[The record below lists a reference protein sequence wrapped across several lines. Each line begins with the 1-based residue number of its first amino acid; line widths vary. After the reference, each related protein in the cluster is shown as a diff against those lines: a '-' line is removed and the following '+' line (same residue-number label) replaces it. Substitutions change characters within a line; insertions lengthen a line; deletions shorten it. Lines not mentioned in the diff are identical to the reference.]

1 MQYPGVKPAVFL
13 HRLNRFVARVLLDGA
28 EETVHVRNTG
38 RLRELLVPGAPVLL
52 APAAA
57 AGRKTAYTLV
67 AVYKGERLVN
77 IDSLAP
83 NQLAAAALAA
93 GRLPEIGPVDAVRR
107 EVNYGGSRFDIGF
120 TVGGR
125 QGFVEVKGV
134 TLERDGVA
142 MFPDAPTARGARHL
156 HELAAAVGAGCL
168 GHVLFVIQLQGVH
181 SFCPNAATDPAFA
194 AALRT
199 AAGAGVGVL
208 AYDCRVGPG
217 WTMLGDPVEV
227 NL

>member
-1 MQYPGVKPAVFL
+1 MQYPGVRPAVFL
-13 HRLNRFVARVLLDGA
+13 RRLNRFIAHVLLDGA

-38 RLRELLVPGAPVLL
+38 RLLELLVPGAPVLL
-52 APAAA
+52 TPSPT

-67 AVYKGERLVN
+67 AIYKGERLVN

-93 GRLPEIGPVDAVRR
+93 GQLPAIGPVDAVRR
-107 EVNYGGSRFDIGF
+107 EVNYGGSRFDLGF
-120 TVGGR
+120 TAGGR

-156 HELAAAVGAGCL
+156 QELAAAVRAGCL
-168 GHVLFVIQLQGVH
+168 GYVLFVIQLQGVR
-181 SFCPNAATDPAFA
+181 SFCPNAATDPAFV
-194 AALRT
+194 AALRE
-199 AAGAGVGVL
+199 AADTGVGVL

-217 WTMLGDPVEV
+217 WTALADPVAV
-227 NL
+227 SL